1 MENTFTWTKIRISTF
16 LDFYSELFL
25 LRFFMFV
32 IYFCTWYGRFL
43 YVNNLF
49 NHVELY
55 LIGMGFHSQ
64 FVYPTF
70 DRWIFFSN
78 SRSCCFCGISVSQI
92 DSQIK
97 SIHKHSNIPGLRLK
111 EIHKLG
117 LNQKHPSPT
126 IKKLKLQNIMN
137 VGSNFNSINIYNTLK
152 VL

>member
-1 MENTFTWTKIRISTF
+1 MS
-16 LDFYSELFL
+16 
-25 LRFFMFV
+25 
-32 IYFCTWYGRFL
+32 
-43 YVNNLF
+43 
-49 NHVELY
+49 
-55 LIGMGFHSQ
+55 FHSQ

-111 EIHKLG
+111 EIHKSG

-126 IKKLKLQNIMN
+126 INKLKLQNIMN

-152 VL
+152 VYTFKCMCLYLKFFFSYTFKSCMKKHGKMLLNQDGLCYDQQNNLFQQ

>member
-1 MENTFTWTKIRISTF
+1 MEHTFTWTKISKSTF

-32 IYFCTWYGRFL
+32 IYFCTWYGRFI
-43 YVNNLF
+43 YDNNLF

-55 LIGMGFHSQ
+55 LMRHEFPFTVCLSHFWSLDFLG
-64 FVYPTF
+64 
-70 DRWIFFSN
+70 N
-78 SRSCCFCGISVSQI
+78 SRSWCFCGISVSQI

-126 IKKLKLQNIMN
+126 IKKLKLRNIMN
-137 VGSNFNSINIYNTLK
+137 VGSNFNRINIYNTLK
-152 VL
+152 IL